1 MYMGLPLNSLLD
13 ESLIPTIPTPLAAN
27 RPCRRRR
34 TENRSVWIMTKANY
48 HNLPPVVEPLDGLNR
63 ATPLT
68 KTAGNPAAM
77 LKLPADKSSQLAPEE
92 SPLRESSLHRLG
104 TQILKAA
111 AILGSLLV
119 RLLVMAFYL
128 EISLLKSLN
137 RPHASQDQ
145 RRYEIDSSSKDPVCN
160 VPLLSE

>member
-1 MYMGLPLNSLLD
+1 MGLPLNSLLD

-111 AILGSLLV
+111 AILGSVLV
-119 RLLVMAFYL
+119 RLVVMAFYL
-128 EISLLKSLN
+128 EIRLLENLK
-137 RPHASQDQ
+137 RPHADQ
-145 RRYEIDSSSKDPVCN
+145 RQRHDENRFELGKSSF
-160 VPLLSE
+160 

>member
-1 MYMGLPLNSLLD
+1 MGLPLNSLLD

-77 LKLPADKSSQLAPEE
+77 LKLPADKSRQLAPEE

-104 TQILKAA
+104 TQIPKAA

-119 RLLVMAFYL
+119 RLLGVAFYL
-128 EISLLKSLN
+128 EIRLFKSLK
-137 RPHASQDQ
+137 RPQSDPH
-145 RRYEIDSSSKDPVCN
+145 RRRNEIDSSSKDPVCN
-160 VPLLSE
+160 VPLFSE

>member
-1 MYMGLPLNSLLD
+1 
-13 ESLIPTIPTPLAAN
+13 
-27 RPCRRRR
+27 
-34 TENRSVWIMTKANY
+34 MTKANY
-48 HNLPPVVEPLDGLNR
+48 KNLPPVVEPGEALNR

-68 KTAGNPAAM
+68 KAAGNPAAT
-77 LKLPADKSSQLAPEE
+77 LKLPADKSRQFALEE
-92 SPLRESSLHRLG
+92 SPLRESCLRRLG

-137 RPHASQDQ
+137 RPHASQHQ
-145 RRYEIDSSSKDPVCN
+145 RRNEIDSSSKNPVCN